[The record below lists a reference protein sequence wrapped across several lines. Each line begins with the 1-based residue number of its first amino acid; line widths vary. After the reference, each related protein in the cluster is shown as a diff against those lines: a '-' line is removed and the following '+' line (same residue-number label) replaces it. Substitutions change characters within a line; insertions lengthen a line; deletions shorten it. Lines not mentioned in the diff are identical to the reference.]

1 MDKKMQRNLLLIV
14 IGTMIAFPI
23 IINILMFIQ
32 VFPVAGDQ
40 NSWISTLG
48 SFWGAI
54 IGGVLTLYGVKK
66 SIDHNEEIR
75 RKENFPHRLFHLEKA
90 LSYLEEVRKDFDNI
104 QSLSFSNNKP
114 PSFFMI
120 DANLNV
126 EKLDKYHLYTAKLF
140 ENLNEDLIYVD
151 SKSYRLFFEFRRGV
165 NDLFK
170 EIMADASIELFNF
183 SQTLITKEHDVIN
196 IPWGELPMSDTQ
208 KDQLNKIKTKFHDA
222 ESNYIS
228 SESILITTLYFDLTE
243 HYFSLIEE
251 MNY

>member
-14 IGTMIAFPI
+14 ICTMIAFPI

-40 NSWISTLG
+40 DSWISTLG

-75 RKENFPHRLFHLEKA
+75 RKENFPRRLYHLEKA
-90 LSYLEEVRKDFDNI
+90 LSYLEEVRKEFDNI
-104 QSLSFSNNKP
+104 LSLSFGKNKP
-114 PSFFMI
+114 NFFMI
-120 DANLNV
+120 NTNLNV
-126 EKLDKYHLYTAKLF
+126 EKLEKYHLYTAKLF
-140 ENLNEDLIYVD
+140 EKLNEDLIYVD
-151 SKSYRLFFEFRRGV
+151 SKSYRMFFEFRRSV

-170 EIMADASIELFNF
+170 EIMAEASIELFNF
-183 SQTLITKEHDVIN
+183 SQTLITKEDDVLN
-196 IPWGELPMSDTQ
+196 IPWGELPMSEEQ
-208 KDQLNKIKTKFHDA
+208 KNQLNTIKKKFNNA
-222 ESNYIS
+222 ESEYIS
-228 SESILITTLYFDLTE
+228 SESILITALYFDLTE